1 MLYVEIVIAA
11 TKTKQHSYAARSAG
25 RAFFCL
31 PTPVATTWQW
41 TGTCRNAMPFANSEV
56 HGYIVLQAMLLL
68 KAFITATLKR
78 YTDKKKRWYKLT
90 SCNHCGKKRCTVK
103 FLDIR
108 PGPQFWTPS
117 AWFYA
122 LFHCSLFVPTTT
134 QAEHHTHR
142 SWSGDPNDIL
152 SRALLTNKVLKG
164 TLECFSF
171 IHILEVTEQ
180 KAR

>member
-78 YTDKKKRWYKLT
+78 YTDKKKGDISFLRVIIVGKSAVQSSFLT
-90 SCNHCGKKRCTVK
+90 SD
-103 FLDIR
+103 LDHNSEHLLLDSMHSSIVPYLSQR
-108 PGPQFWTPS
+108 QLKQSITPIVHGRAILMTS
-117 AWFYA
+117 W
-122 LFHCSLFVPTTT
+122 
-134 QAEHHTHR
+134 AER
-142 SWSGDPNDIL
+142 Y
-152 SRALLTNKVLKG
+152 
-164 TLECFSF
+164 
-171 IHILEVTEQ
+171 
-180 KAR
+180 